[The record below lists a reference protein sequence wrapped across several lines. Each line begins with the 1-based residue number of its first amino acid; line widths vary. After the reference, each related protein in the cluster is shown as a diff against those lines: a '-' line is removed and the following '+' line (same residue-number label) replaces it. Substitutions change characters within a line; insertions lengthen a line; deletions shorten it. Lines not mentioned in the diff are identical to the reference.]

1 LVGAA
6 ILSPALAAGAG
17 AATNRRSGET
27 RALTLA
33 ALTLVGTD
41 ATLVEAWR
49 GEFARYPSVAIL
61 HDSIF
66 NVDAD
71 TLVSPANSF
80 GVMDGGLDGKLRDF
94 FGASIEQVV
103 RRYIAEHLHGELP
116 VGLACIAETGHARY
130 RYLISAPT
138 MRCPGD
144 VSRTINAYLA
154 MKALLN
160 VAMGHAAPLH
170 VAVPGL
176 CALTGGMSAPMVARQ
191 MRIAYERAVLG
202 RHRYAHWREEREF
215 ERYMLGEVH
224 EPPEV

>member
-1 LVGAA
+1 M
-6 ILSPALAAGAG
+6 
-17 AATNRRSGET
+17 T
-27 RALTLA
+27 LT

-41 ATLVEAWR
+41 AALVDAWR
-49 GEFARYPSVAIL
+49 VEFARYPSITIV
-61 HDSIF
+61 HDTIF

-94 FGASIEQVV
+94 FGASIERIV
-103 RRYIAEHLHGELP
+103 RQRIAGDFYGELP
-116 VGLACIAETGHARY
+116 VGLACLVETGHARY

-138 MRCPGD
+138 MRCPAD

-160 VAMGHAAPLH
+160 VAIGHEAPLH

-176 CALTGGMSAPMVARQ
+176 CALTGRMSAPMVARQ

-202 RHRYAHWREEREF
+202 RHRYSHWREEREF
-215 ERYMLGEVH
+215 ERYILGEVPD
-224 EPPEV
+224 PPQELAAVHRSQR